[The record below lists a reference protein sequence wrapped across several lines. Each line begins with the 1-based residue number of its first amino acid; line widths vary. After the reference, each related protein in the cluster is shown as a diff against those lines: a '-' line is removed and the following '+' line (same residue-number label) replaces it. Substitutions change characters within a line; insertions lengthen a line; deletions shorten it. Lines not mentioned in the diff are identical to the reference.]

1 MNKENRHPSELV
13 AMRTWLH
20 RSIGGELYDAM
31 WDRLQG
37 LGVVKDYLNAK
48 GTPEEEDARTELQVL
63 AKDVL
68 EEQRK
73 LEIQVLQKHGKLE
86 ESPGGVSSEGSEGSK
101 LPEKGPY
108 LPAIQLPPREKR
120 RADAL
125 LKVAMRLAA
134 ERPDV
139 KRFRNERL
147 GGQLLLYD
155 DTYAFISPG
164 LQDEIKDRELAQL
177 AYQLER
183 DYGWRRDDAAWFV
196 VSGRPPR
203 LRPLTADVST
213 HMFTQYGPNHCE
225 ITIHA
230 APWIPSEVVE
240 RAFIQ
245 VRDQLRGGSG
255 PGTVGERRLEVL
267 RFVEEQRAQHGRR
280 PKFEEL
286 LQMWNKKQPHWA
298 YDDYR
303 ALSKAYREAYREVVY
318 PIYQR
323 PNATPLET

>member
-1 MNKENRHPSELV
+1 MNKEDRHPSELV
-13 AMRTWLH
+13 TVRSWLEASVGKLWETTWE
-20 RSIGGELYDAM
+20 ELQDPA
-31 WDRLQG
+31 
-37 LGVVKDYLNAK
+37 KECLNAK
-48 GTPEEEDARTELQVL
+48 GTWREKTARVDLRELAEEA
-63 AKDVL
+63 L
-68 EEQRK
+68 ERQRK
-73 LEIQVLQKHGKLE
+73 YEQEALKRHGIWE
-86 ESPGGVSSEGSEGSK
+86 ESPGGVSSEGSESSK
-101 LPEKGPY
+101 LPEKDPY

-139 KRFRNERL
+139 KRFRDERL

-164 LQDEIKDRELAQL
+164 VREEITDGELAKL
-177 AYQLER
+177 AYRLER
-183 DYGWRRDDAAWFV
+183 DYSWRRDDAAWFV

-318 PIYQR
+318 PKYQG

>member
-1 MNKENRHPSELV
+1 MSKENRHSSELV
-13 AMRTWLH
+13 AVRSWLEASVGKLWEATW
-20 RSIGGELYDAM
+20 D
-31 WDRLQG
+31 DLQDPM
-37 LGVVKDYLNAK
+37 KEYLDAK
-48 GTPEEEDARTELQVL
+48 GTWQEEVARKDLRGLAELG
-63 AKDVL
+63 L
-68 EEQRK
+68 ERQRK
-73 LEIQVLQKHGKLE
+73 YEQEALKRHGILE

-108 LPAIQLPPREKR
+108 LPAIQLPPREQR

-139 KRFRNERL
+139 KRFREERL
-147 GGQLLLYD
+147 GGQLLLYE
-155 DTYAFISPG
+155 DTYAYISPG
-164 LQDEIKDRELAQL
+164 LRDEIRDGELAQL
-177 AYQLER
+177 AHRLER
-183 DYGWRRDDAAWFV
+183 DYSWRRDDAARFV
-196 VSGRPPR
+196 VAGTPPR
-203 LRPLTADVST
+203 AQPLTADIST
-213 HMFTQYGPNHCE
+213 RMFSQYGPNHCE

-245 VRDQLRGGSG
+245 VRDQLRGSSG

-267 RFVEEQRAQHGRR
+267 RFVEEQIEKHERR

-303 ALSKAYREAYREVVY
+303 ALSKAYREAYRKVVY
-318 PIYQR
+318 PKYQG